1 MVDGKADGRAMVD
14 GWAKDDDCSRGN
26 YQRDAPERTQDG
38 RVLGERK
45 REREKEKK
53 EECNYSMIVLETE
66 TWAERKSYRITHHLV
81 ACPMHGKQSR
91 ENRWNGVGS
100 LQLEPSE
107 LDDERDENTA
117 EHWNWTLRR
126 VARRG
131 ECERGWGA
139 GIEDHEDLKRTRR
152 PGTFLAMPQ
161 IYGSSTTETSRS
173 HSKTTL
179 ATFPWLIQAIRFG
192 RGVGGKW
199 YLDGTRFSRPVYAR
213 LRGTEQVP
221 FPKNPPP
228 RPIDS
233 GGEQRGASQ
242 SECLERRLGFELA
255 AVIGW
260 I

>member
-1 MVDGKADGRAMVD
+1 
-14 GWAKDDDCSRGN
+14 
-26 YQRDAPERTQDG
+26 
-38 RVLGERK
+38 
-45 REREKEKK
+45 
-53 EECNYSMIVLETE
+53 
-66 TWAERKSYRITHHLV
+66 
-81 ACPMHGKQSR
+81 MHGKQSR

-131 ECERGWGA
+131 ESE
-139 GIEDHEDLKRTRR
+139 
-152 PGTFLAMPQ
+152 
-161 IYGSSTTETSRS
+161 
-173 HSKTTL
+173 
-179 ATFPWLIQAIRFG
+179 
-192 RGVGGKW
+192 GVGGKW

-228 RPIDS
+228 RPTDS